1 MKGKGGWDRTQ
12 VWATLI
18 HLTEVETATQRQG
31 QAQALCHQNYYME
44 GTGKKKLKWD
54 TWPEFFTKKKYYFYN
69 WNITIK

>member
-18 HLTEVETATQRQG
+18 HLTEVETATRRQG
-31 QAQALCHQNYYME
+31 RAQALCHQNYYME

-54 TWPEFFTKKKYYFYN
+54 T
-69 WNITIK
+69 